1 MGTPGWG
8 EQGSFGEYPGQGQ
21 RVAASGV
28 LMSGSPLGGGRWRG
42 AASRG
47 LKFLVV
53 CGLALLMS
61 LMALFVAWLTED
73 RNTRAAGVR
82 RDLSAEAGGP
92 QVFLGPTLLVPY
104 TQPSGD
110 PKQPPIRSVFA
121 FTAAEGHA
129 DVKVQAEERKRSMYR
144 MPVLESEVSLESDFA
159 PEDLKAEVPKDAVLD
174 WSNASIGVGVSNVR
188 SALTDAVLE
197 THGTRGAS
205 GDGARGGLA
214 GPAMAARLVPP
225 ASVSL
230 GPIAALKTITIDP
243 TQTVT
248 GVVPMDGPSFG
259 REMSR
264 QTLSVL
270 GTPASAV
277 MGRGGSFAVT
287 AKLRFR
293 GAESVTV
300 LAYALATTVAMHG
313 NWPSPGF
320 QGAVMPTKRSVS
332 KDGFA
337 AEWFVPAVARGVAA
351 ANDAA
356 SLDLLAGTAMTTGMV
371 EVADPYQSVERA
383 LKFAPLFLG
392 LVFLSYFLFEVT
404 AGRPVHVAQYVL
416 VGVAQ
421 LIFYLLLLSFAE
433 RIGFDWGFLL
443 GGGATVLLLSVNAGW
458 VFASARQQWRALGI
472 FSALYAM
479 IYGLLRMEDNALLF
493 GAVGSFLAIAAA
505 MYWTRRLDWY
515 GGDGSKG
522 AETAATGEQM

>member
-8 EQGSFGEYPGQGQ
+8 GQGSFGEYPAQGARGPVQ
-21 RVAASGV
+21 G
-28 LMSGSPLGGGRWRG
+28 GGFGGGRWTG

-53 CGLALLMS
+53 CGLAVVMS

-73 RNTRAAGVR
+73 RNTRSKGVR
-82 RDLSAEAGGP
+82 DELSIEAGGP

-110 PKQPPIRSVFA
+110 AKQPPIHSVFA
-121 FTAAEGHA
+121 FTPSVGHA
-129 DVKVQAEERKRSMYR
+129 DVKVHAEERRRALYR
-144 MPVLESEVSLESDFA
+144 MPVVESEVALEAEFA
-159 PEDLKAEVPKDAVLD
+159 PEDLRAAVPKDATLD
-174 WSNASIGVGVSNVR
+174 WSNAAIAVGVSNVR
-188 SALTDAVLE
+188 SALSDAVLE
-197 THGTRGAS
+197 THGLRGAT
-205 GDGARGGLA
+205 GEGAA
-214 GPAMAARLVPP
+214 GAAATANRLVPP
-225 ASVSL
+225 ASVEL
-230 GPIAALKTITIDP
+230 APITTLKTITVDP
-243 TQTVT
+243 MQAGVQPGVQAMTV
-248 GVVPMDGPSFG
+248 DGPSFG
-259 REMSR
+259 REAVR
-264 QTLSVL
+264 QSLSVL

-300 LAYALATTVAMHG
+300 LAYAQATTVAMHG
-313 NWPSPGF
+313 DWPNPGF
-320 QGAVMPTKRSVS
+320 QGAVLPTKRTVS

-337 AEWFVPAVARGVAA
+337 AEWFVPAVARGIPA
-351 ANDAA
+351 ANDTG
-356 SLDLLAGTAMTTGMV
+356 SLDALAGTAMTTGMV

-383 LKFAPLFLG
+383 LKYAPLFLG

-404 AGRPVHVAQYVL
+404 AGKPVHVAQYVL

-421 LIFYLLLLSFAE
+421 LVFYLLLLSFAE

-443 GGGATVLLLSVNAGW
+443 GGAATVLLLSVNAGW
-458 VFASARQQWRALGI
+458 VFGSARQRWRALGI
-472 FSALYAM
+472 FSALYAA
-479 IYGLLRMEDNALLF
+479 IYGLLRMEDNALLL

-515 GGDGSKG
+515 GGNDQKS
-522 AETAATGEQM
+522 AAPAVSAGEQG